1 MSRGISN
8 DLENRSMQFSKLYC
22 MGSEIKI
29 NQNIDKKGR
38 FGDRD
43 HRINLVSPRD
53 NTQIS

>member
-1 MSRGISN
+1 
-8 DLENRSMQFSKLYC
+8 MQFSELYC

-29 NQNIDKKGR
+29 NQNINKKGR

>member
-1 MSRGISN
+1 
-8 DLENRSMQFSKLYC
+8 

-38 FGDRD
+38 FGDRA

>member
-1 MSRGISN
+1 
-8 DLENRSMQFSKLYC
+8 

-38 FGDRD
+38 FGDKD
-43 HRINLVSPRD
+43 QRINLVSLRG